1 MSDTHVEY
9 SREGYF
15 GRLGGAIKGVV
26 TGVVLFALSFGVL
39 FWNEGRAVKRARAL
53 DETAAGTV
61 SVQAAAIDP
70 ANEGKPVHFSGAA
83 TGQKLAD
90 PTFGVARDAI
100 HLHRVAEMYQWDED
114 EKRETTKDTVGG
126 GKTTKTTYTYKKV
139 WSESP
144 IDSSKFR
151 QANGHQNPPAMR
163 VRGEKWAAKQVNVG
177 AFRLPRSLVSRIDNF
192 EPVPVNESMLN
203 KLPPSLGRGAVA
215 SEGRFYLPYAVN
227 PQVKVNPEQPQVGD
241 IRVSFKAVPPGPV
254 SVVAKQAGGTLEA
267 FQTSNGPVELLYVGA
282 HTVDAMFKSEH
293 TKNNLLTWILRVA
306 GFVVMWVGLAT
317 ALNPLKVLADVVG
330 ILGDVVGAGVGLISG
345 LVALTLSV
353 STIAVAWLVYR
364 PLLGTALLAVAAA
377 GVWWFTRLRKKGHA
391 RYAAGAGPAAPAP
404 AAPLPPVPA
413 AEPYA
418 LPPVPGKA
426 ASVGAAARQRASA
439 SASHCSASAT

>member
-53 DETAAGTV
+53 NETAAGTV
-61 SVQAAAIDP
+61 SVQAAAIDQ
-70 ANEGKPVHFSGAA
+70 ANEGKPVHFSGGA
-83 TGQKLAD
+83 TGEKLAD

-100 HLHRVAEMYQWDED
+100 HLHRVAEMYQWEEE

-126 GKTTKTTYTYKKV
+126 GKTTKTTYTYRKAWKD
-139 WSESP
+139 SP
-144 IDSSKFR
+144 VDSSRFR
-151 QANGHQNPPAMR
+151 RPDGHQNPPAMR
-163 VRGEKWAAKQVNVG
+163 VRGETWVAKQVNVG
-177 AFRLPRSLVSRIDNF
+177 AFRLPRSLVNRIDNF
-192 EPVPVNESMLN
+192 EPVSVNEAMLG
-203 KLPPSLGRGAVA
+203 KLPAGLGRGAVA
-215 SEGRFYLPYAVN
+215 AEGRFYLPYAFN
-227 PQVKVNPEQPQVGD
+227 PQAKVNPDQPQVGD

-267 FQTSNGPVELLYVGA
+267 FQTSNGAVDLLYVGT

-306 GFVVMWVGLAT
+306 GFVVMWVGMT
-317 ALNPLKVLADVVG
+317 VALSPLKVLADVVG

-345 LVALTLSV
+345 LVALILSV

-364 PLLGTALLAVAAA
+364 PLLGTGLMAVSAA

-391 RYAAGAGPAAPAP
+391 RYAAGAGPGAPAP
-404 AAPLPPVPA
+404 TTASAAPLPPVPA
-413 AEPYA
+413 AAPYA

-426 ASVGAAARQRASA
+426 A
-439 SASHCSASAT
+439 